1 MQWLG
6 CLLGVLT
13 GIAVLHFFFQDID
26 DGRFDAA
33 QWFVAV
39 NPADGA
45 GAVKVGSVKEGEP
58 GELLDGALVVKFWHE
73 GDGVGIVEQVA
84 VHIAVV
90 GLHQPIIRVV
100 VLQSFVML
108 LGEVGFKVIQ
118 ERILQNIRYSDAG
131 ALGQRM
137 IFMDHKDH
145 LAFKKF
151 GECQMVVR
159 DAVEKVGFIDVG
171 VMNDSEIEVPLNDIA
186 QDVPAF
192 CFGAFDGEFWIGGM
206 QLEQGRQK

>member
-45 GAVKVGSVKEGEP
+45 GTVKVGSVKEGEP

-108 LGEVGFKVIQ
+108 LGEVGFKI
-118 ERILQNIRYSDAG
+118 I
-131 ALGQRM
+131 
-137 IFMDHKDH
+137 
-145 LAFKKF
+145 
-151 GECQMVVR
+151 
-159 DAVEKVGFIDVG
+159 
-171 VMNDSEIEVPLNDIA
+171 
-186 QDVPAF
+186 
-192 CFGAFDGEFWIGGM
+192 
-206 QLEQGRQK
+206 